1 MIRLAG
7 KQPGKDIAILYTG
20 LRPGEKLHETLFYS
34 DEDYRPTAH
43 PKILEAGVREFSH
56 EQVLQLVTR
65 LREAVK
71 RYDINAMETVL
82 GSLMPDFAA
91 ARRKVDT
98 RSDTVVPFPA
108 REVRRL

>member
-1 MIRLAG
+1 M
-7 KQPGKDIAILYTG
+7 
-20 LRPGEKLHETLFYS
+20 
-34 DEDYRPTAH
+34 
-43 PKILEAGVREFSH
+43 REFSH

-65 LREAVK
+65 LREAVN